1 MKQEVPLTL
10 AHRLLAG
17 QPACLLTV
25 RYRGRENVMA
35 LAWACPISLAPPML
49 ALAIHPSCYT
59 HDMLARSEECVLNIP
74 GRPYAE
80 QLVRCGSVSGADVDK
95 LHESGLTPAQP
106 RRVEAPWI
114 EECLAHIE
122 CAIVERLSPGDHS
135 LFLVEVV
142 GAWAEEEAFGQ
153 TWHIEDQPE
162 ELLPFHHLGG
172 GRFGLMGSSF
182 TVNPQADSNRA
193 E

>member
-1 MKQEVPLTL
+1 MKQEAPLTL

-35 LAWACPISLAPPML
+35 LAWTCPISLAPPLL
-49 ALAIHPSCYT
+49 ALAVHPSRYS
-59 HDMLARSEECVLNIP
+59 HDMLARSQECVLNIP

-80 QLVRCGSVSGADVDK
+80 QLVRCGSVSGDQGDK
-95 LHESGLTPAQP
+95 LRESGLTLAQG

-122 CAIVERLSPGDHS
+122 CAVVDILAPGDHS
-135 LFLVEVV
+135 LFVVEVV

-153 TWHIEDQPE
+153 TWKVDDQQED
-162 ELLPFHHLGG
+162 LLPLHHLGS
-172 GRFGLMGSSF
+172 GRFGLLGTSF
-182 TVNPQADSNRA
+182 SIRQAAHEDDR
-193 E
+193 

>member
-1 MKQEVPLTL
+1 MKQEVPLTM

-17 QPACLLTV
+17 QPTCLLTV

-35 LAWACPISLAPPML
+35 LGWTCPVSLAPPLL

-59 HDMLARSEECVLNIP
+59 HDLLARSEECVLNIP

-80 QLVRCGSVSGADVDK
+80 QLVRCGSVSGAGGDK
-95 LHESGLTPAQP
+95 LRESGLTPAQA

-122 CAIVERLSPGDHS
+122 CAVVERLAPGDHTI
-135 LFLVEVV
+135 FVVEVV
-142 GAWAEEEAFGQ
+142 GAWAEEEAFAQ
-153 TWHIEDQPE
+153 TWLVDDQQED
-162 ELLPFHHLGG
+162 LLPVHHMGG
-172 GRFGLMGSSF
+172 GSFGLMCRSF
-182 TVNPQADSNRA
+182 RISQKAASDSG
-193 E
+193 